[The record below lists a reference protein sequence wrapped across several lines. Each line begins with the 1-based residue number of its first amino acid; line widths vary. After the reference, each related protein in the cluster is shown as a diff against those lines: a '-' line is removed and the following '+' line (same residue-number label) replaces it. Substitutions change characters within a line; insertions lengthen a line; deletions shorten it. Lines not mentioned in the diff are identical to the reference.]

1 MRLTNK
7 QLGLIVDMIY
17 NNIYNETY
25 KNKIIKEREA
35 FITSHM
41 KQFKTSGLYKDIT
54 AALKHKFIEWVRV
67 LDRDVYV
74 AIGIPSPYSPTSTS
88 CSYFSSTQEAEEKVK
103 ALISN
108 QFKETNKVTKTQ
120 IENEVILSMLNAKD
134 ISALIQNVSLSLTK

>member
-17 NNIYNETY
+17 NNIYNEAY
-25 KNKIIKEREA
+25 KNKIIKEKEA
-35 FITSHM
+35 FVSTHM
-41 KQFKTSGLYKDIT
+41 KQFKASWLYKDVT

-67 LDRDVYV
+67 LDRDLYV

-88 CSYFSSTQEAEEKVK
+88 CSYFSSTQETEEKVK
-103 ALISN
+103 SLILN

-134 ISALIQNVSLSLTK
+134 INTLIENITSKLI

>member
-17 NNIYNETY
+17 NNIYNEAY
-25 KNKIIKEREA
+25 KNKIIKEKEE
-35 FITSHM
+35 FVSTHL
-41 KQFKTSGLYKDIT
+41 KQFKASWLYKDVT

-67 LDRDVYV
+67 LDRDLYV

-88 CSYFSSTQEAEEKVK
+88 CSYFNSTSDTEEK
-103 ALISN
+103 ARSLISN
-108 QFKETNKVTKTQ
+108 QFKETNKITKTQ

-134 ISALIQNVSLSLTK
+134 INTLIESISSKLR